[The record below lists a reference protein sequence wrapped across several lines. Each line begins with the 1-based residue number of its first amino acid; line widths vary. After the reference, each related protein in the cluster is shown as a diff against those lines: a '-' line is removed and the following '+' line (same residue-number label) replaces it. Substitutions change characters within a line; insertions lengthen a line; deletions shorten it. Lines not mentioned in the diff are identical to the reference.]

1 MFSSRLI
8 GILIRDCCRKANIF
22 RHREDLLAFEEAGAV
37 ENTIAD
43 ILERK
48 DYVDGGEACD
58 AACEEAK
65 TKVGIKTF
73 CHCNQQVVHYIFHQ
87 FALALE
93 DAYLTEHV
101 RSLPR
106 FLRKFTVG
114 SVLAY
119 ALTKCVDLLEKRR
132 KYEEATALLRTLL
145 AQAGFQW
152 ICECLPIFDDN
163 DKLPLTERFM

>member
-1 MFSSRLI
+1 MGS
-8 GILIRDCCRKANIF
+8 
-22 RHREDLLAFEEAGAV
+22 AV
-37 ENTIAD
+37 LKSLENP
-43 ILERK
+43 
-48 DYVDGGEACD
+48 
-58 AACEEAK
+58 
-65 TKVGIKTF
+65 
-73 CHCNQQVVHYIFHQ
+73 VHYIFPQ

-93 DAYLTEHV
+93 DADLTEHV

-145 AQAGFQW
+145 AQAGLLW
-152 ICECLPIFDDN
+152 ISECHPPSFIHVFDDYVSHSII
-163 DKLPLTERFM
+163 LAT

>member
-1 MFSSRLI
+1 MPPAKRQKPRQGTEHFVIVINRLYTT
-8 GILIRDCCRKANIF
+8 LS
-22 RHREDLLAFEEAGAV
+22 
-37 ENTIAD
+37 
-43 ILERK
+43 
-48 DYVDGGEACD
+48 
-58 AACEEAK
+58 
-65 TKVGIKTF
+65 
-73 CHCNQQVVHYIFHQ
+73 HQ

-93 DAYLTEHV
+93 DADLTGHV

-145 AQAGFQW
+145 AQAGLHR
-152 ICECLPIFDDN
+152 ISECQPNSWKQTAYYAYSSGTFTD
-163 DKLPLTERFM
+163 